1 MTTKEEVLEAIANMS
16 VLELSEL
23 LSEFEEK
30 FGVTAAAP
38 VAAVAAAPAAASV
51 DGDVPAAEEKDEF
64 DVVLSAAGDQKV
76 QVIKAVR
83 AITGLG
89 LKEAKDMVDGAPST
103 LKEGVKKEEA
113 EGMLAQLTEA
123 GATGELK

>member
-1 MTTKEEVLEAIANMS
+1 MATSKDDILKAIEEMS
-16 VLELSEL
+16 VMDLVDLISAI
-23 LSEFEEK
+23 EEK
-30 FGVTAAAP
+30 FGVTAAA
-38 VAAVAAAPAAASV
+38 AVAAAPAAAGA
-51 DGDVPAAEEKDEF
+51 DGDAPAAEEKDEF

>member
-1 MTTKEEVLEAIANMS
+1 MATNKDDILKAIEEMS
-16 VLELSEL
+16 VMDLVDLISAI
-23 LSEFEEK
+23 EEK
-30 FGVTAAAP
+30 FGVTAAA
-38 VAAVAAAPAAASV
+38 AVAAAPAAAGG
-51 DGDVPAAEEKDEF
+51 DGDAPAAEEKDEF

-83 AITGLG
+83 AITGLV